1 MAQAKSISKRKNK
14 RKVRTEV
21 SSQSSSDSDAD
32 RTSRAPP
39 KRTKNEATTP
49 ANVEVPEASYDHNTS
64 THDTTSTDAPV
75 FTKRTVLANPEQAF
89 EDFYLRQV
97 TKEFANDLDKLRAA
111 NDFHGTGSI
120 ALLVGALRQGTACFG
135 VEERVRVGAACA
147 GPGA

>member
-21 SSQSSSDSDAD
+21 SSPSSSGSDAD
-32 RTSRAPP
+32 KTSPAPS
-39 KRTKNEATTP
+39 KRTKNEDTTP
-49 ANVEVPEASYDHNTS
+49 ANVEAPQPSHDRTTS
-64 THDTTSTDAPV
+64 NNETSTDPSV
-75 FTKRTVLANPEQAF
+75 FTKRATTINPEQAF

-97 TKEFANDLDKLRAA
+97 TKEFANDLDELRAA

-135 VEERVRVGAACA
+135 VKERVRVGRACA
-147 GPGA
+147 GAGA

>member
-21 SSQSSSDSDAD
+21 SSPSSSGSDAD
-32 RTSRAPP
+32 KTSPAPP

-49 ANVEVPEASYDHNTS
+49 VNVEAPETSHDHNTS
-64 THDTTSTDAPV
+64 NNGTSTDPPV
-75 FTKRTVLANPEQAF
+75 FTKRVATINPEQAF

-135 VEERVRVGAACA
+135 TEERVRVGGACA
-147 GPGA
+147 GAGA

>member
-21 SSQSSSDSDAD
+21 SSPSSSGSDAD
-32 RTSRAPP
+32 KTSSAPS
-39 KRTKNEATTP
+39 KRNKNEDTTST
-49 ANVEVPEASYDHNTS
+49 NVEAPEHDHNTS
-64 THDTTSTDAPV
+64 NSGTSTDPPV
-75 FTKRTVLANPEQAF
+75 FTKRTILANPEQAF

-135 VEERVRVGAACA
+135 TEERVRVGGACA
-147 GPGA
+147 GAGA